1 MYVRL
6 ISWDCFTYS
15 GNWNGLFVNLLVEI
29 NQVRKYLK
37 FLIMSTSPRHVRDLS
52 RPASR
57 WHALD
62 LVLVSLLLNFQEQF
76 LVFTLL
82 TLNKEIL
89 PGQDLKKFSVIAHLL
104 CTVLGLTDF
113 RPIFLLRINQVV
125 GFYEQNVGKRLVE
138 EWHIKVKIQAI
149 DRSFLNILLLKTKYL
164 VST

>member
-29 NQVRKYLK
+29 SQVRKYLK

-89 PGQDLKKFSVIAHLL
+89 PGQDLKKFSVIAHFTLYRAWFNRFS
-104 CTVLGLTDF
+104 TNFPLTDK
-113 RPIFLLRINQVV
+113 PGSWFLRA
-125 GFYEQNVGKRLVE
+125 KC
-138 EWHIKVKIQAI
+138 WK
-149 DRSFLNILLLKTKYL
+149 KTCGRVTY
-164 VST
+164 